1 MRGRLVYNPFGII
14 FLILMVIL
22 LGIIVSLLFLGLLS
36 TAFTRVGFSWS
47 DALLILLACLIGS
60 SINIPFMT
68 LQSSTP
74 MIKDTYVRGF
84 GVTYRIPV
92 AKTVRN
98 DVTVAVNLGGAIIPV
113 IVCIY
118 LLSQFEFALPYA
130 IGGTFIVAAITHMVA
145 RPIEG
150 LGIATPAL
158 IPPLTAALGSI
169 VLVALFN
176 GPHESLFVTAY
187 TSGVLGTLIGADLL
201 NLDKVKDLG
210 APIVSIGGAGTFDGV
225 FLSGIIAVLIV

>member
-1 MRGRLVYNPFGII
+1 MRGRLIFNPFSLI
-14 FLILMVIL
+14 FLILMVVL
-22 LGIIVSLLFLGLLS
+22 LVIIVSLLFLGLLS

-74 MIKDTYVRGF
+74 MVKDRYVKGF
-84 GVTYRIPV
+84 SVTYRMPV
-92 AKTVRN
+92 AETVRN
-98 DVTVAVNLGGAIIPV
+98 DVTVAVNLGGAVIPV

-118 LLSQFEFALPYA
+118 LLSQFEFALPYT
-130 IGGTFIVAAITHMVA
+130 IGGVIIVAAITHMVA
-145 RPIEG
+145 RPVEG

-158 IPPLTAALGSI
+158 IPPLAAALGT
-169 VLVALFN
+169 VALVALFH
-176 GPHESLFVTAY
+176 GPHEALFVTAY

-201 NLDKVKDLG
+201 NLNKVKDLG